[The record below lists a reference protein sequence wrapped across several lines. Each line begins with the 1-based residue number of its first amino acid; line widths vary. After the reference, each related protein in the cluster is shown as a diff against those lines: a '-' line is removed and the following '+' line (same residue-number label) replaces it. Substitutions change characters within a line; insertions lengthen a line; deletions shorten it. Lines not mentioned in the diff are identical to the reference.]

1 MSKFESIGLF
11 PQPIIKTNIGRE
23 WTEKEKDFISY
34 HSENT
39 YNNMG
44 NTTSND
50 RYVLNAPEAKGFS
63 DLISEGIKEYVEKV
77 ICPKHPLEFYVTQS
91 WLNFTKTGQYHHT
104 HEHPNSIISGVLYID
119 ADEEKDKI
127 FNNTYG
133 DQNVNEEPISFNVA
147 PSYIDDMDHDDRIHY
162 DILIEKIDEIIKGSQ
177 FEHLNK
183 VTQSGVIKKLNKVQI
198 NEVFFYVIERLG
210 SSYTRVDLFS
220 VVSDYFDIF
229 PNKFYNS
236 LSNKFKDE
244 LIKELDD
251 KYNILE
257 KRKIRK
263 LF

>member
-1 MSKFESIGLF
+1 M
-11 PQPIIKTNIGRE
+11 KT
-23 WTEKEKDFISY
+23 
-34 HSENT
+34 
-39 YNNMG
+39 
-44 NTTSND
+44 
-50 RYVLNAPEAKGFS
+50 
-63 DLISEGIKEYVEKV
+63 
-77 ICPKHPLEFYVTQS
+77 
-91 WLNFTKTGQYHHT
+91 
-104 HEHPNSIISGVLYID
+104 
-119 ADEEKDKI
+119 DKI

-147 PSYIDDMDHDDRIHY
+147 PSFVDDMDHDDRIHY

-183 VTQSGVIKKLNKVQI
+183 VTQTGVIKKLNKVQI

-210 SSYTRVDLFS
+210 ATYTRVDLFS
-220 VVSDYFDIF
+220 VISDYFDIF